1 MRLQHFCILLSFLGY
16 VHTKPDK
23 FGNATFFI
31 RIGLPSTLKRCF
43 RCPETELF
51 ENALQSGEIWKPLLS
66 VLVWTAKT
74 ELFENADVTTAIWL

>member
-1 MRLQHFCILLSFLGY
+1 MIDPDSGY

-23 FGNATFFI
+23 FENATFFI

-43 RCPETELF
+43 RCPKTELF
-51 ENALQSGEIWKPLLS
+51 ENALQSGEIRKPLLS

-74 ELFENADVTTAIWL
+74 ELFENADVTTAMWL